1 MQTLRRTALT
11 FALLALPLAACGKEP
26 ATAEK
31 PAVPPVVRDVSL
43 GVVTTGEVADTAEV
57 TGTVRSRTVTTVSSQ
72 IMGRILAL
80 PVREGSLVQA
90 GQLLVELD
98 DRDIAAQVRRA
109 EAGLA
114 EAESAVAEV
123 DRAFAAAE
131 AARAAAEAQR
141 DLAVTTLARYQ
152 RLLDRKAVAPQEFDQ
167 VSAQQKAAA
176 ANVERAVAEG
186 QALQAKRK
194 QVLSR
199 IEVARAEVANIKII
213 EGYAKITAPFAGV
226 VTAKSVEVGAMA
238 NPGGPLLTLEDNRH
252 YWLEIVVPEAQAGGL
267 RPGQALQAAVDSAG
281 LAVAAPVSEILP
293 SADPV
298 TRTTQVRL
306 DLPASPRLRSGLF
319 GRARI
324 PVGRRRA
331 ILVPRGAV
339 VERGQLEGVYAV
351 GPNRIARFRL
361 IRTGQTRSEGVEVL
375 SGLMGGEQIVVSGT
389 DRVTDGARIEGH

>member
-252 YWLEIVVPEAQAGGL
+252 YWLEIVVPEAQA
-267 RPGQALQAAVDSAG
+267 AG